1 MERSPDAWEA
11 NPARRVKMPDGGY
24 GNVTPLLHR
33 PSPVA
38 ILPVLTPY
46 SAADTCTRTVCTTRP
61 ADGARPS

>member
-1 MERSPDAWEA
+1 
-11 NPARRVKMPDGGY
+11 MPDGGY

-46 SAADTCTRTVCTTRP
+46 SAADTCTRTVWTTRP